1 MFVGGE
7 HTLREV
13 RISILVTS
21 DEIREGRVVHKSRM
35 SPAKSIQ
42 VTCGVNC
49 GGTRGIDQRR
59 GPCFAL
65 SPRSPG
71 RDEGR
76 KVVGG
81 VGLEIVVG
89 VESSACRRVA
99 GCGIEVWD
107 EAAGEGGLTV
117 HGRGASSLKH
127 RLRHGTEHIHLH
139 PPFDLLT
146 KPPNYPLWLKWPS
159 NSALLPRSTTFL
171 FFFPSPQPCPAGAC
185 SRPPAVSALPQNVTK
200 NPSSIAIAGS
210 SPSPKTRAPVRCE
223 LFLQTP
229 MFNSSIRSPGHALRD
244 R

>member
-1 MFVGGE
+1 
-7 HTLREV
+7 
-13 RISILVTS
+13 
-21 DEIREGRVVHKSRM
+21 M

-89 VESSACRRVA
+89 VERSACRRVA

-146 KPPNYPLWLKWPS
+146 KPPNYPLWLKWPN
-159 NSALLPRSTTFL
+159 NSALLPRSTTIL
-171 FFFPSPQPCPAGAC
+171 FSLQVAFPSTMSRRRLLSSTRNFTTTAKCHEKPILNRYSRIVTQPKDQGA
-185 SRPPAVSALPQNVTK
+185 SQV
-200 NPSSIAIAGS
+200 
-210 SPSPKTRAPVRCE
+210 
-223 LFLQTP
+223 
-229 MFNSSIRSPGHALRD
+229 
-244 R
+244 